1 MLANPKAMKKINMA
15 LAGVALIVA
24 LIVARDVI
32 SMAYGNKS
40 DAKQETAKK
49 AEAPPRKPLLAYS
62 PILQNNVFGIDAGEL
77 SKITVEGDAV
87 PMGAAPT
94 TTITLYGT
102 IAWPDGS
109 GFAILI
115 GDGGRQDVFRR
126 GAEVRG
132 AGTLKYVAADHIV
145 MNYSGR
151 DYEVAILDKNKLDP
165 SKATVSGVTG
175 QRIDPTTFARRTSD
189 TEYIV
194 NKQAIEESIN
204 NPRNIL
210 TDARM
215 LPFIQSGQQIGFSIT
230 EIKKGGLY
238 EALGLQNGDVLLGV
252 NSFKLTSAESAL
264 QAFSALKGMDSIELD
279 ITRQGKNTT
288 LKYNIR

>member
-1 MLANPKAMKKINMA
+1 MLSNPKVMKKLNMA
-15 LAGVALIVA
+15 LAVVAAAVALA
-24 LIVARDVI
+24 AARDVI
-32 SMAYGNKS
+32 TNIYRGSSAQKAAEQQRA
-40 DAKQETAKK
+40 DAT
-49 AEAPPRKPLLAYS
+49 PRKPLLAYS
-62 PILQNNVFGIDAGEL
+62 PILQNNVFGFEAGEL
-77 SKITVEGDAV
+77 SKITAEGEGGAMGAV
-87 PMGAAPT
+87 PAI
-94 TTITLYGT
+94 TITLYGT

-115 GDGGRQDVFRR
+115 GEGGRQDVFRR
-126 GAEVRG
+126 GSEIRG
-132 AGTLKYVAADHIV
+132 AGTLKFVASDYIV
-145 MNYSGR
+145 MSYAGR

-165 SKATVSGVTG
+165 AKSQVMGADNR
-175 QRIDPTTFARRTSD
+175 RIDPASFARRTSD
-189 TEYIV
+189 TEFIV

-215 LPFIQSGQQIGFSIT
+215 LPFIQGGQQIGFSIT
-230 EIKKGGLY
+230 EIKRGGLY
-238 EALGLQNGDVLLGV
+238 EALGLQNGDILLGV

-279 ITRQGKNTT
+279 ITRAGKNTT